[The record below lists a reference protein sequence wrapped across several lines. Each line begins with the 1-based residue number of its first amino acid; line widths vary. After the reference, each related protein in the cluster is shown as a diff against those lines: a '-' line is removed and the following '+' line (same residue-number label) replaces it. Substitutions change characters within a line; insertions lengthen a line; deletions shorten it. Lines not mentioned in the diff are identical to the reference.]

1 MKGFS
6 KRSPE
11 SAESGPI
18 PGPSRRLWR
27 IIYDGIGPGASWSSR
42 ALDSG
47 KAIFPRCEAIL
58 LLVDT
63 SVWIEVFKKPSRFDL
78 RSVVDVDEVVTCLP
92 IIQEVLQGFR
102 EENAFRLARDAMF
115 SFPLIESPL
124 RGEVFEEAAQLY
136 RTARRAGITIRS
148 GVDCLIA
155 VCAMRHE
162 LAVLHADRDFSFLSQ
177 VSPLKQISV

>member
-1 MKGFS
+1 VIS
-6 KRSPE
+6 
-11 SAESGPI
+11 
-18 PGPSRRLWR
+18 
-27 IIYDGIGPGASWSSR
+27 
-42 ALDSG
+42 
-47 KAIFPRCEAIL
+47 PRCEAIL

-102 EENAFRLARDAMF
+102 DESAFRLAREAMF

-124 RGEVFEEAAQLY
+124 RSEIFEEAAQLY
-136 RTARRAGITIRS
+136 RTARRAGSTIRS

-155 VCAMRHE
+155 VCALRHG
-162 LAVLHADRDFSFLSQ
+162 LAVVHADRDFSFLSQ
-177 VSPLKQISV
+177 VSPLKQISISVV